1 MARRPRL
8 HAPGLLYHV
17 IARGNQQQ
25 LTFRTELDYHAYLI
39 RLAGYQKRYSVE
51 LYAYCLMPNHVHLL
65 LQPSEMPLAKFMQG
79 LQQSYT
85 QWFNR
90 IHGTSGHLFQGR
102 YKAIVCDRDEYLV
115 TLVRYIHLNPV
126 RARLVEDP
134 ELYRHSGHRAY
145 LTGDRMALVDP
156 NPVLDMLGG
165 QAAYRR
171 FVTAGIDAGH
181 DERYYQTEDQQFL
194 GARPAA
200 RAAGQAAQPAGV
212 LRRRLLDTVV
222 EELARQIPLELTA
235 LRSRDRSH
243 SVTTGRAIL
252 SFVLVRRL
260 GYRVADVAATLRR
273 DVATISV
280 IVSRLARRLQ
290 SSDRIAADVA
300 RLESKCL
307 EVKA

>member
-1 MARRPRL
+1 MARRPRVF
-8 HAPGLLYHV
+8 APGLLYHV
-17 IARGNQQQ
+17 IARGNQRQR
-25 LTFRTELDYHAYLI
+25 TFRTELDYHAYLI
-39 RLAGYQKRYSVE
+39 RLTEYQKRYSVK

-65 LQPSEMPLAKFMQG
+65 LQPSEVPLAKFMQG

-85 QWFNR
+85 QWFNGT
-90 IHGTSGHLFQGR
+90 HGKSGHLFQGR

-134 ELYRHSGHRAY
+134 EVYWHSGHRAY
-145 LTGDRMALVDP
+145 LTGDRMALIDP
-156 NPVLDMLGG
+156 EPVLNMLGG

-200 RAAGQAAQPAGV
+200 HPAGQAAPPAGE
-212 LRRRLLDTVV
+212 LRSRPLDMVV
-222 EELARQIPLELTA
+222 EELARQIPLELTT
-235 LRSRDRSH
+235 LRSPDRSQ
-243 SVTTGRAIL
+243 SVSTGRAVL

-260 GYRVADVAATLRR
+260 GYRVADVAAALGR

-280 IVSRLARRLQ
+280 IVSRLARRLP

-300 RLESKCL
+300 RLSRH
-307 EVKA
+307 V